1 MFDTLVVEP
10 QLALPLHNVQAR
22 PSSVSCTYSN
32 TCCRSDVAAADD
44 LSECD
49 EGDCEE
55 KEGRDDAIE
64 TDELASPAML
74 VATVIPCFA
83 RRL

>member
-10 QLALPLHNVQAR
+10 QNFGLPLHNVQAR

-32 TCCRSDVAAADD
+32 TCCRVDVAAADD
-44 LSECD
+44 K
-49 EGDCEE
+49 GDGEE
-55 KEGRDDAIE
+55 KEGRDDGIE
-64 TDELASPAML
+64 TDELASLAML